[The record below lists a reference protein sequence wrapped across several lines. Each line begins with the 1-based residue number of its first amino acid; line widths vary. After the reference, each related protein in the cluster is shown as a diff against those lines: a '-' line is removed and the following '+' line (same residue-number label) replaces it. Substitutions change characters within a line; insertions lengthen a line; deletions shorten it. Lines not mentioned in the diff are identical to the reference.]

1 MGKRE
6 LKTFQLKYLDRVRT
20 NGVAVLK
27 QWQLSRLC
35 FSPPQPSM
43 YCIPPYI
50 LDTTDPIL
58 LFQFYGIYS
67 RTSHQESV
75 LPSIYRVHFNKHVNM
90 AAGRERTGSR
100 SFSGMGPIGP
110 HILNQNWPLSC
121 IETGERGEKPS
132 PLPLRFYHFFP
143 TLLLHFA
150 PLHNL
155 NLEQASAGEKT

>member
-110 HILNQNWPLSC
+110 HQAPYSKPELALKLHRDWREGE
-121 IETGERGEKPS
+121 ETLPS
-132 PLPLRFYHFFP
+132 PSTVLPLFSSISRHS
-143 TLLLHFA
+143 TI
-150 PLHNL
+150 
-155 NLEQASAGEKT
+155 